1 MSVFPFDTPWP
12 AGRIVVRLPNWVGD
26 AVMALPAVLA
36 LGSALPEAEW
46 LLLGG
51 ARTRPLFEGLDE
63 PFRLLPPLPARA
75 SRPREFLHV
84 TAMLRREHASAA
96 LLLPPSFSSVLMAI
110 AAGIPIRAG
119 MPGDSRS
126 LLLNLRGAPPSR
138 ARHMRAQY
146 HALATLLLN
155 RLAPGRSLSPP
166 DEEPARVALRPRE
179 IAWATAWRAEHA
191 LDPSRTVALA
201 PGASYGP
208 TKRWPEER
216 FLALARDLLASGR
229 HVLWIGGDDER
240 TACRR
245 LAEAAGG
252 GAVAAGEVSLR
263 GSVALLAGLSAAV
276 ANDSGAMHLAQAAGT
291 PVVGVFGSTEPE
303 WTGPVGGCRETVRMP
318 VPCAPC
324 FSPRCPTQVEC
335 LTGITV
341 DQVRGALERLLV
353 RTEGSR
359 GRPAVFL
366 DRDGVL
372 LDLVPYLRDPGRVCL
387 VPGAGAALRRLS
399 SAGLPFVVV
408 TNQSAVA
415 RGMLDRAGL
424 FRVHLRMLHLL
435 EAEGV
440 RPVGIE
446 FCPHHPEHGEPCD
459 CRKPSP
465 GMLWRAAHRFNLDLA
480 RSVMVGDTDSDLQA
494 GRRAGCRTIL
504 ARTGYGR
511 ETEAAISAG
520 RVRMESGAGE
530 MVTPP
535 WAVVDDL
542 GGAVDAILAAL
553 QEAAREVNAA
563 SLMTRT
569 GSRPR
574 GWIS

>member
-1 MSVFPFDTPWP
+1 VSTLSLDTPWP

-36 LGSALPEAEW
+36 LGSAVPEAEW

-51 ARTRPLFEGLDE
+51 TRARPLFEGLDE
-63 PFRLLPPLPARA
+63 PFRLLPPLPARVWRLGA
-75 SRPREFLHV
+75 FLHA
-84 TAMLRREHASAA
+84 TAMLRREQASAA
-96 LLLPPSFSSVLMAI
+96 LLLPSSFSSALMAV

-119 MPGDSRS
+119 MPADGR
-126 LLLNLRGAPPSR
+126 
-138 ARHMRAQY
+138 
-146 HALATLLLN
+146 TLLLN
-155 RLAPGRSLSPP
+155 VRGAPSSRGRHLRAQYRALAALLLDRLAPGRSLSPP

-179 IAWATAWRAEHA
+179 MAWATAWRAEHG

-216 FLALARDLLASGR
+216 FLALARDLLGSGR

-252 GAVAAGEVSLR
+252 GAVAAGEASLR

-291 PVVGVFGSTEPE
+291 PVVGIFGSTAPE
-303 WTGPVGGCRETVRMP
+303 WTGPVGDGQETVRTP

-324 FSPRCPTQVEC
+324 FSPRCPTRVEC

-341 DQVRGALERLLV
+341 GQVRSALDRLLV
-353 RTEGSR
+353 RTEGNR

-372 LDLVPYLRDPGRVCL
+372 LDLVPYLRDPGQVCL

-399 SAGLPFVVV
+399 AAGLPFVVV

-424 FRVHLRMLHLL
+424 FRVHLQMLRLL

-465 GMLWRAAHRFNLDLA
+465 GMLRRAAHRFNLDLA
-480 RSVMVGDTDSDLQA
+480 RSVMVGDSDSDLQA
-494 GRRAGCRTIL
+494 GWRAGCRTIL

-511 ETEAAISAG
+511 QTEAAITAG
-520 RVRMESGAGE
+520 TVRVESGAGE
-530 MVTPP
+530 TMAPP

-542 GGAVDAILAAL
+542 AGAVDAILAAL
-553 QEAAREVNAA
+553 
-563 SLMTRT
+563 
-569 GSRPR
+569 
-574 GWIS
+574 

>member
-1 MSVFPFDTPWP
+1 VSVISLDSPWP

-26 AVMALPAVLA
+26 AVMALPTVLA
-36 LGSALPEAEW
+36 LGSALPEVEW

-51 ARTRPLFEGLDE
+51 ARARPLFEGLDE

-75 SRPREFLHV
+75 SQPRAFLHV
-84 TAMLRREHASAA
+84 TTMLRREQAGAA
-96 LLLPPSFSSVLMAI
+96 LLLPSSFSSALMAI

-119 MPGDSRS
+119 MPGDGRAA
-126 LLLNLRGAPPSR
+126 LLTLRGASSSR
-138 ARHMRAQY
+138 ERHLRAQY
-146 HALATLLLN
+146 RGLAMLLLD
-155 RLAPGRSLSPP
+155 RLAPGRLLYPP
-166 DEEPARVALRPRE
+166 DEESARVALRPRE
-179 IAWATAWRAEHA
+179 IEWATAWRDEHG

-216 FLALARDLLASGR
+216 FLALSRDLLASGR

-240 TACRR
+240 VACRR
-245 LAEAAGG
+245 LAEAADGG
-252 GAVAAGEVSLR
+252 VVAAGEASLR

-291 PVVGVFGSTEPE
+291 PVVGIFGSTAPE
-303 WTGPVGGCRETVRMP
+303 WTGPIGGCQERVQTP

-324 FSPRCPTQVEC
+324 FSSRCPTQVEC
-335 LTGITV
+335 LTGISV

-353 RTEGSR
+353 RTEGGR

-372 LDLVPYLRDPGRVCL
+372 LDLVSYLRDPDQVCL
-387 VPGAGAALRRLS
+387 VSGAGAALRRLS
-399 SAGLPFVVV
+399 AAGLPFVVV

-424 FRVHLRMLHLL
+424 FRVHLRMLRLL

-440 RPVGIE
+440 RPLGIE

-465 GMLWRAAHRFNLDLA
+465 GMLRRAAHRFNLDLA
-480 RSVMVGDTDSDLQA
+480 RSVMVGDSNSDLQA
-494 GRRAGCRTIL
+494 GARAGCRTIL

-511 ETEAAISAG
+511 ETEAAMAAG
-520 RVRMESGAGE
+520 RARAEDGAGE

-553 QEAAREVNAA
+553 
-563 SLMTRT
+563 
-569 GSRPR
+569 
-574 GWIS
+574 

>member
-1 MSVFPFDTPWP
+1 MSAFSLDAPWP

-26 AVMALPAVLA
+26 AVMALPSVLA
-36 LGSALPEAEW
+36 LGSALPEVEW

-51 ARTRPLFEGLDE
+51 ARARPLFEGLDE
-63 PFRLLPPLPARA
+63 PFRLLPPLPVRV
-75 SRPREFLHV
+75 SRPGAFLRI
-84 TAMLRREHASAA
+84 AASLRREHAGAA
-96 LLLPPSFSSVLMAI
+96 LLLPPSFSSVLMAT

-126 LLLNLRGAPPSR
+126 LLLNVPGAPASR
-138 ARHMRAQY
+138 ARHLRDQY
-146 HALATLLLN
+146 RALAALLLD
-155 RLAPGRSLSPP
+155 RIAPGRSLSPP
-166 DEEPARVALRPRE
+166 NEGPARVALRPKE
-179 IAWATAWRAEHA
+179 IAWATTWGIDRG

-201 PGASYGP
+201 PGASYGS

-216 FLALARDLLASGR
+216 FLALARDLLASRR

-240 TACRR
+240 AACRR

-252 GAVAAGEVSLR
+252 GVVAAGEVSLR
-263 GSVALLAGLSAAV
+263 GSVALLAGLRAAV

-291 PVVGVFGSTEPE
+291 PVVGIFGSTAPE
-303 WTGPVGGCRETVRMP
+303 WTGPVGGCQETLRVP

-324 FSPRCPTQVEC
+324 FSPRCPTRVEC
-335 LTGITV
+335 LTGVTV

-353 RTEGSR
+353 RTEGRR

-387 VPGAGAALRRLS
+387 APGAGAALRRLS
-399 SAGLPFVVV
+399 AADLPFVVV

-424 FRVHLRMLHLL
+424 FRVHLQMLRLL
-435 EAEGV
+435 ETEGV

-446 FCPHHPEHGEPCD
+446 FCPHHPQHGGPCD

-465 GMLWRAAHRFNLDLA
+465 GMLRRAAHRFNLDLA
-480 RSVMVGDTDSDLQA
+480 CSVMVGDSHSDLEA
-494 GRRAGCRTIL
+494 GRRAGCRVIL
-504 ARTGYGR
+504 VRTGYGR
-511 ETEAAISAG
+511 ETEVAIAAGTARYDSETEVAIAAG
-520 RVRMESGAGE
+520 VDRVESGAE
-530 MVTPP
+530 KTMRPP
-535 WAVVDDL
+535 WAVADDL
-542 GGAVDAILAAL
+542 VGAVDAILAAL
-553 QEAAREVNAA
+553 EA
-563 SLMTRT
+563 
-569 GSRPR
+569 
-574 GWIS
+574 